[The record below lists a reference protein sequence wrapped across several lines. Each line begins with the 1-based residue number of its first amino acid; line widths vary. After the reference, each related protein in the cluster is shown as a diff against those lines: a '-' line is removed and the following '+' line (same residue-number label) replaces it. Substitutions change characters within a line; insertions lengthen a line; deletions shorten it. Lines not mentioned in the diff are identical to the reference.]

1 MLHIPASFYPDEEAP
16 PCGYWLGKAVKTKKG
31 GLGDV
36 GIMVTDED
44 GDEYIITQPHSIAAA
59 WVVPEETGADKQGA
73 NNGAAAADDLM
84 DVVILD
90 GFTITASQ

>member
-1 MLHIPASFYPDEEAP
+1 M
-16 PCGYWLGKAVKTKKG
+16 KTNKG

-44 GDEYIITQPHSIAAA
+44 EEYIITQPHSIAAA

-73 NNGAAAADDLM
+73 NNGAAAADGLM

-90 GFTITASQ
+90 GFTITASR